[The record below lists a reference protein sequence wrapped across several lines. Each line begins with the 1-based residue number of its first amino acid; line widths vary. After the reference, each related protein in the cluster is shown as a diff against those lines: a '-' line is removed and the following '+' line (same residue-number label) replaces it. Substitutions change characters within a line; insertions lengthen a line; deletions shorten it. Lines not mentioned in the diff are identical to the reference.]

1 MEPRQKAVLLKCLID
16 RNDTYQWVLGS
27 HFGSLIELVQETG
40 QWSHMLRSGTL
51 TSAIT
56 SGLFVY
62 ILSIRV
68 ANVRVI
74 VESFLEIQ

>member
-16 RNDTYQWVLGS
+16 RNGTY

-40 QWSHMLRSGTL
+40 QWSHILRSGTL